1 MTDESVQQTAPRPAA
16 VSRVAG
22 NWELIRPLRLRNF
35 RLLWVGSVI
44 SMVGSNLTMIAF
56 PWLVLKLTGDPL
68 AMGVVLAV
76 SGVPRAVFMI
86 FGGALTDRF
95 SARTVMLWSTWV
107 RMIALLLLAALVYT
121 EVVNMW
127 MVYTV
132 SFVFGVVDAFAWPA
146 SSALMPKLVPPELL
160 PPANALLQG
169 FSQLSVMLGP
179 VLAGVLIAMF
189 STGAGDRAD
198 LPGLALVFFLDG
210 LGFVVAGV
218 CIWLIRSD
226 RDQAT
231 ATSSF
236 GRLFHAIAQGFV
248 HMWQDLPVRIMVL
261 VFSVFALFFRGP
273 YMVGIPVLCDQRFDE
288 GALAFGMISSAF
300 GLGALVGIVAAGSLR
315 RPPERWYGRLLLAD
329 LLVLGGGLFVY
340 AQADSLY
347 LVMVTAAVGGLLDG
361 YMMIL
366 LISWLQARIASHL
379 MGRVMSVIMFFN
391 SGLAPISYGLSG
403 ALIRIS
409 LDGVFMAAGGILVAL
424 AVVGFLVPTTRTLAL
439 R

>member
-1 MTDESVQQTAPRPAA
+1 MIDRPVPEARPTPAP
-16 VSRVAG
+16 VSRLAG
-22 NWELIRPLRLRNF
+22 NWALIKPLRLRNY
-35 RLLWVGSVI
+35 RLLWLGSVI

-76 SGVPRAVFMI
+76 SGVPRAILMI

-107 RMIALLLLAALVYT
+107 RMLVLLLLAALVYT

-127 MVYTV
+127 IVYTI

-146 SSALMPKLVPPELL
+146 STALLPRLVPTSLL

-198 LPGLALVFFLDG
+198 LPGIALVFFLDG
-210 LGFVVAGV
+210 AGFLVAGICV
-218 CIWLIRSD
+218 WLIRIEAVCAIDS
-226 RDQAT
+226 
-231 ATSSF
+231 SSF
-236 GRLFHAIAQGFV
+236 GHLFNAIVEGFS
-248 HMWQDLPVRIMVL
+248 HMWRDVPVRIMVL
-261 VFSVFALFFRGP
+261 VFSIFALFFRGP
-273 YMVGIPVLCDQRFDE
+273 YMVGIPVLCDQRLDE

-300 GLGALVGIVAAGSLR
+300 GLGALIGIVAAGSLP
-315 RPPERWYGRLLLAD
+315 RPPERWYGRLLLID
-329 LLVLGGGLFVY
+329 LLVLGGTFFVY
-340 AQADSLY
+340 AGADSVWV
-347 LVMVTAAVGGLLDG
+347 VMVAAAAGGLLDG

-391 SGLAPISYGLSG
+391 SGLAPISYGLAG

-409 LDGVFMAAGGILVAL
+409 LEGVFLGAGAILVAL
-424 AVVGFLVPTTRTLAL
+424 AVVGLVVPTTRSLAL